1 MNLGKLGNPG
11 HFVLV
16 YTILYVIVV
25 KRYRY
30 LYCSMTYKLHNN
42 PVKNYNVQLTYME
55 FKLLFDDFVE
65 INYKTSKKPS
75 LGPDT

>member
-1 MNLGKLGNPG
+1 
-11 HFVLV
+11 
-16 YTILYVIVV
+16 
-25 KRYRY
+25 
-30 LYCSMTYKLHNN
+30 MTYKLHNN
-42 PVKNYNVQLTYME
+42 PVKNCNAQLTYME